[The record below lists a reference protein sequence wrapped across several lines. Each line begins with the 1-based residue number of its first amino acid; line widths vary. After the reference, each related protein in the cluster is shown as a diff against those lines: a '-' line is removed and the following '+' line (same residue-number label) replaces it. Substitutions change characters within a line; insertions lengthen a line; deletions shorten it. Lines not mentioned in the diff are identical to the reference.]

1 MMTSV
6 EAAKGTLI
14 FCHSDPFQQQ
24 KMVDRHAA
32 TLYDFLNSL
41 EAESDQIVAL
51 IRISKAAKCNMFGH
65 GS

>member
-1 MMTSV
+1 
-6 EAAKGTLI
+6 
-14 FCHSDPFQQQ
+14 
-24 KMVDRHAA
+24 MVDCHAA
-32 TLYDFLNSL
+32 TLYDILNS